1 MGTAERSG
9 VVAIR
14 VTVRWAVLAV
24 AAACA
29 LLLLGR
35 CGAAGGSTSP
45 AAPRGGPGFN
55 PTDVMFLQMMAP
67 HEGQGVTLARL
78 ADGSRGR
85 PVRPEVARLAAA
97 IASTQLTEVRSM
109 SARLRYWHRPAT
121 AAPGSH
127 AAHGGMP
134 ATSAAAVRSVERAPA
149 GGFERAFLNLL
160 IAHQDDAVQMARMET
175 ARGENAWAR
184 SLAANIDRSRSAE
197 IATMLALL
205 DPRSR

>member
-1 MGTAERSG
+1 MTG
-9 VVAIR
+9 
-14 VTVRWAVLAV
+14 RWAVLAV

-35 CGAAGGSTSP
+35 CGAAGGPASP
-45 AAPRGGPGFN
+45 AAARGGPGFN

-78 ADGSRGR
+78 ATGRGR
-85 PVRPEVARLAAA
+85 VLRPEVARLAAA
-97 IASTQLTEVRSM
+97 IASTQLTEVRAM
-109 SARLRYWHRPAT
+109 SARLRAWHRPAT

-127 AAHGGMP
+127 AAHGGLP
-134 ATSAAAVRSVERAPA
+134 TTSPAAVRSVERAPA
-149 GGFERAFLNLL
+149 DRFERAFLNLL

-175 ARGENAWAR
+175 AHGEDAWAR
-184 SLAANIDRSRSAE
+184 SLAATIDRSRSAE
-197 IATMLALL
+197 IAAMLALL